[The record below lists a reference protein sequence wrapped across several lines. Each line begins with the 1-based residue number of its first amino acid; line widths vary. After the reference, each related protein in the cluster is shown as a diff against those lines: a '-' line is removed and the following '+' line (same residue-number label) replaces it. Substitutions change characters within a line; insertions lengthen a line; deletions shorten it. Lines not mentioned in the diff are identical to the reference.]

1 MQQYFVCTADI
12 QKGQGMDKY
21 CVMTFKSVSYS
32 IKFEKRM
39 KDNGMDV
46 KLIPVP
52 RSISSSCGMCGKFD
66 CSQRD
71 EIERICSENKVQYE
85 EIYELVK

>member
-1 MQQYFVCTADI
+1 
-12 QKGQGMDKY
+12 MDNY
-21 CVMTFKSVSYS
+21 CVITFQSVSYS

-39 KDNGMDV
+39 KENGINV

-66 CSQRD
+66 CSKKD
-71 EIERICSENKVQYE
+71 EIVKICNDKKVKFE
-85 EIYELVK
+85 GIYELIK

>member
-1 MQQYFVCTADI
+1 
-12 QKGQGMDKY
+12 MDKY

-39 KDNGMDV
+39 KENGMDV

-52 RSISSSCGMCGKFD
+52 RSISASCGMCGRFE

-71 EIERICSENKVQYE
+71 EIERICGENKIQYE
-85 EIYELVK
+85 GIYEFMK